1 MNKDYFIKLN
11 RAIYKITET
20 FFEKEPLKFKI
31 REFANNILADLFL
44 FQNFNCKENALSQQF
59 FSVEEYQK
67 LINKILNNI
76 EILIAYFDLAESQN
90 YVSAKNFLFF
100 CQEYGKI
107 KKAVEQ
113 EQMRINVQIQEKS
126 SQVNIPTKIKIS
138 KPKEKSLIT
147 ERQKKLLQIL
157 KSKQQAQI
165 KEIEKE
171 FPEKSRRTL
180 QRDLENLISKN
191 LIQKKGDYNELFYE
205 IR

>member
-31 REFANNILADLFL
+31 REFANTILADLIL
-44 FQNFNCKENALSQQF
+44 FENFNSAKNASFQQF
-59 FSVEEYQK
+59 FDIEQFQQ
-67 LINKILNNI
+67 LTNKILNNI

-90 YVSAKNFLFF
+90 YVSSKNFLFF
-100 CQEYGKI
+100 CQEYSKI
-107 KKAVEQ
+107 RKQIKLSQNQEREQSIQPTQSIISTKK
-113 EQMRINVQIQEKS
+113 II
-126 SQVNIPTKIKIS
+126 TS
-138 KPKEKSLIT
+138 KPKEKVLIT
-147 ERQKKLLQIL
+147 DRQEKLLQIL
-157 KSKQQAQI
+157 TSKQQVQI

-191 LIQKKGDYNELFYE
+191 LIQKKGEYNELFYE